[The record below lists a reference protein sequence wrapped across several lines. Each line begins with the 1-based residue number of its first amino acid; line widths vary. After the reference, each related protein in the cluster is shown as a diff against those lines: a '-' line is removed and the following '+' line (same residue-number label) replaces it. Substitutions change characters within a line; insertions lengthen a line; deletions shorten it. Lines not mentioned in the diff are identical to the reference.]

1 MLPPLCSFCPLLVS
15 SSDFSVELVLL
26 LLFEKLAGKLA
37 GKEGKE
43 GEDEEEAAA
52 EATETELTLKPGA
65 GLVVVKT

>member
-1 MLPPLCSFCPLLVS
+1 MLVS

-52 EATETELTLKPGA
+52 EATEAELPLKPGA